1 LLLLLFSGYNSL
13 AVANLGLQ
21 SASEESSTE
30 KPEKP
35 EKPENSE
42 KPEKAEKFEK
52 EGTEAGLVAV
62 EKTENKF
69 WDVEQLAT
77 SVSKK
82 RNPF

>member
-1 LLLLLFSGYNSL
+1 MLLLFLLFSGYNSL

-30 KPEKP
+30 KSEKP
-35 EKPENSE
+35 EKPEKDE
-42 KPEKAEKFEK
+42 KDGKFEK
-52 EGTEAGLVAV
+52 EGTEVGLVAV

>member
-1 LLLLLFSGYNSL
+1 LLFLLFSGYNSL
-13 AVANLGLQ
+13 AAANLGLQ

-30 KPEKP
+30 KSEKP
-35 EKPENSE
+35 EKPE
-42 KPEKAEKFEK
+42 KDGKAEKFEK
-52 EGTEAGLVAV
+52 EGTEVGLVAV

>member
-1 LLLLLFSGYNSL
+1 MLLLFLLFSGYNSL

-30 KPEKP
+30 KSEKP
-35 EKPENSE
+35 EKPE
-42 KPEKAEKFEK
+42 KDGKAEKFEK
-52 EGTEAGLVAV
+52 EGTEVGLVAV

>member
-1 LLLLLFSGYNSL
+1 MLLLFLLFSGYNSL
-13 AVANLGLQ
+13 AAANVGLQ
-21 SASEESSTE
+21 SASEESSTK
-30 KPEKP
+30 KP
-35 EKPENSE
+35 E

>member
-1 LLLLLFSGYNSL
+1 MLLLLFSGYNSL

-35 EKPENSE
+35 EKPE
-42 KPEKAEKFEK
+42 KDGKDGKAEKFEK
-52 EGTEAGLVAV
+52 EGTEVGLVAV

>member
-1 LLLLLFSGYNSL
+1 LLFLLFSGYNSL

-30 KPEKP
+30 KSEKP
-35 EKPENSE
+35 EKPE
-42 KPEKAEKFEK
+42 KDGKAEKFEK
-52 EGTEAGLVAV
+52 EGTEVGLVAV

>member
-1 LLLLLFSGYNSL
+1 MLLLLFSGYNSL
-13 AVANLGLQ
+13 AAANLGLQ
-21 SASEESSTE
+21 SVSEESSTE

-35 EKPENSE
+35 EKDE
-42 KPEKAEKFEK
+42 KFEKFEK
-52 EGTEAGLVAV
+52 EGTEVGLVAV

>member
-1 LLLLLFSGYNSL
+1 MLFLLFSGYNSL
-13 AVANLGLQ
+13 AAANLGLQ

-30 KPEKP
+30 KSEKP
-35 EKPENSE
+35 EKPE
-42 KPEKAEKFEK
+42 KDGKAEKFEK
-52 EGTEAGLVAV
+52 EGTEVGLVAV